1 MIDFSVNI
9 ETASYDWEYLGGCFA
24 NNEVVSYTPAV
35 PGHDY
40 SFDNTPIQ
48 IREYKK
54 SLAERVGSSFSLS
67 GLFSLISVLCL
78 LAAFVVAILFT
89 VEMFR
94 TRQSNVKKSEV
105 QMEDLGKH

>member
-9 ETASYDWEYLGGCFA
+9 ETASYDWEYLGGCFP
-24 NNEVVSYTPAV
+24 NNEVVSYVPAV

-40 SFDNTPIQ
+40 NFDNTPIQ

-94 TRQSNVKKSEV
+94 TRKSNTKKSDV
-105 QMEDLGKH
+105 QMEDLGRH